1 MFESLGKVS
10 ELGYRE
16 EKILDFWREKK
27 IFQKSYQ
34 QREGN
39 QRFIFYE
46 GPPTT
51 NGYPHA
57 GHIIGRSMKD
67 LIPRYKTMCGYYV
80 PRKAGWD
87 THGLPVELEVEK
99 MLGFSGKQ
107 DIENYG
113 IDRFNQKCRESI
125 WKYIKEWEK
134 ITERMGIWMDMDHPY
149 VTCDND
155 YIESLWWILKQLF
168 NQNLLYQGYKVL
180 PYCSRCG
187 TSLSSHEVAQG
198 YQDVVDPSIYLLF
211 QIQNRE
217 NTFFLVWTTTPWT
230 LVANVALAVGR
241 CV

>member
-80 PRKAGWD
+80 PRKAGWV
-87 THGLPVELEVEK
+87 THGLLLDLEVEK
-99 MLGFSGKQ
+99 RLGFSGK
-107 DIENYG
+107 
-113 IDRFNQKCRESI
+113 
-125 WKYIKEWEK
+125 K
-134 ITERMGIWMDMDHPY
+134 IMKNNGMVVFTRKAG
-149 VTCDND
+149 
-155 YIESLWWILKQLF
+155 WI
-168 NQNLLYQGYKVL
+168 
-180 PYCSRCG
+180 S
-187 TSLSSHEVAQG
+187 
-198 YQDVVDPSIYLLF
+198 
-211 QIQNRE
+211 
-217 NTFFLVWTTTPWT
+217 
-230 LVANVALAVGR
+230 
-241 CV
+241 